1 MPKFTLDLGG
11 QLTGLTNLYALVFD
25 SEGRFRRSSGT
36 FETPNA
42 SNYTDYANALTEVMG
57 AGIYQAD
64 AGTLAA
70 GGPYWASV
78 RSHAGTAAV
87 GDPVVGGTSYPVH
100 TDGSAVMS
108 ILSLLSQSTPGS
120 FSAGTVGYQIGRLAS
135 AAVGVAA
142 PVTSSGVVTI
152 VAGDDYLLADGRQI
166 DFDAPSSNF
175 WPNLTGAAV
184 TWNIS
189 DGALVVSGTVVT
201 PTGNQRVR
209 FQPVG
214 TQTDDLTRGNYPYSV
229 KAVLSGGSV
238 VTLVLGLAVWR
249 DSEAN

>member
-1 MPKFTLDLGG
+1 MKLRLPLGRYS
-11 QLTGLTNLYALVFD
+11 LNVYAIITHPDTGYYWNAVDAAFEELNTANWSEYAVALAEDGGAGATGVYTA
-25 SEGRFRRSSGT
+25 SLPAGITAGMYHVEARRRTGS
-36 FETPNA
+36 TPSPTA
-42 SNYTDYANALTEVMG
+42 DTEVL
-57 AGIYQAD
+57 
-64 AGTLAA
+64 GTEDHGDPLAA
-70 GGPYWASV
+70 
-78 RSHAGTAAV
+78 AA
-87 GDPVVGGTSYPVH
+87 
-100 TDGSAVMS
+100 
-108 ILSLLSQSTPGS
+108 PGS
-120 FSAGTVGYQIGRLAS
+120 YAAGTVGYQIGRLGAGT
-135 AAVGVAA
+135 VGVAA